1 MREEIL
7 RLIEKNSRID
17 IHEMAILLGAKEAEV
32 ANAIAD
38 MENEGVICG
47 YYTLI
52 DWDKTNDEKVTAL
65 IEVRVTPQRGS
76 GFDEIAERIYK
87 FEEVKAV
94 YLMSGGFDFT
104 VILEEKTMKEIAQF
118 VSSKLS
124 TLDSILNTATH
135 FVLKKYKDYGM
146 ILDEKEKILR
156 ETAKEVI
163 FPLTKEDKK
172 LIQNSIDQLTYSQIE
187 EYEKKYDLR
196 PGMGLAFPQLGL
208 SKRIIIIVHEYE
220 DGKFDNYVVI
230 NPKIVSNSEEII
242 AAEAGEGC
250 LSVNRDV
257 EGHVPRFARVTVEG
271 YDENGNKSRSRSWRT
286 GWFLL
291 YRTG

>member
-1 MREEIL
+1 MF
-7 RLIEKNSRID
+7 K
-17 IHEMAILLGAKEAEV
+17 
-32 ANAIAD
+32 
-38 MENEGVICG
+38 
-47 YYTLI
+47 
-52 DWDKTNDEKVTAL
+52 
-65 IEVRVTPQRGS
+65 
-76 GFDEIAERIYK
+76 
-87 FEEVKAV
+87 
-94 YLMSGGFDFT
+94 
-104 VILEEKTMKEIAQF
+104 
-118 VSSKLS
+118 KL
-124 TLDSILNTATH
+124 N
-135 FVLKKYKDYGM
+135 

-271 YDENGNKSRSRSWRT
+271 YDENGNKIRIRAREELSIAFQHEIDHLMVYYSLIELIRKNH
-286 GWFLL
+286 FILKMK
-291 YRTG
+291 